1 MFTQIRLQYQPI
13 FKTRWGEKVNGVPQQ
28 ILVCTGTGCSSSESW
43 SLLEEL
49 QKELAAADL
58 EKEYQ
63 VLPTGCLGFCQMGPV
78 MVIYPEGIFYC
89 QVQKK
94 DIREIVQGH
103 FRQGKPVERLL
114 YTNPTTGQKA
124 RTMAEIVFF
133 QPQVRRVLAN
143 CGRINPESLEEYLGF
158 GGFLAL
164 EKALKQGEPEKIIA
178 EIQASGLRGRGGGG
192 FPTGKKWAMAAQAA
206 GSEKYL
212 ICNADE
218 GDPGAFMDRSLLEGD
233 PFRIIEAMLLGGYAI
248 GAKTGFIY
256 IRSEY
261 PVAVRR
267 LEKAL
272 SQCRQR
278 NLLGSNILGS
288 EFNFD
293 LSLKLGAGAFVCG
306 EETALLHSA
315 EGKRGEPRPRPPYPA
330 QAGFKGCPT
339 VINNVETLANIPE
352 IILRGAK
359 WFSEVGTAQSR
370 GTKIFSLAG
379 KIACTGL
386 IEVPL
391 GITLREIVF
400 KIGGGIP
407 HNRQFK
413 AAQTGGPS
421 GGVIPAQHLDTPVDY
436 ESLKA
441 IGSIMGSGGLII
453 LDETDCMVDLA
464 KFYLQFSQEESC
476 GRCTPCRVGT
486 KVLLE
491 SLNRITSG
499 EGGNLAEITELA
511 HQIRQTSLC
520 GLGQTAP
527 NPVLSTLTYFSEEY
541 EEHIY
546 TKYCRAGVCSK
557 LTALHIDPEKCVACG
572 QCFRNCPEEAISP
585 ENGKYR
591 LNPEKCRQCG
601 LCQSKCPVEAIS
613 SSKLWQ

>member
-1 MFTQIRLQYQPI
+1 MFTQIRRQYQPI
-13 FKTRWGEKVNGVPQQ
+13 LKTRRGEKVAGVPQQ
-28 ILVCTGTGCSSSESW
+28 VLVCTGTGCSSSGSW
-43 SLLEEL
+43 NLLEEL
-49 QKELAAADL
+49 QKELVSAGL
-58 EKEYQ
+58 EEEYQ
-63 VLPTGCLGFCQMGPV
+63 ALPTGCLGFCQMGPV
-78 MVIYPEGIFYC
+78 LVVYPEGIFYC

-94 DIREIVQGH
+94 DVREIVQEH
-103 FRQGKPVERLL
+103 FRRGRVVERLL
-114 YTNPTTGQKA
+114 YTNPATGNKA
-124 RTMAEIVFF
+124 RTMEEIAFF
-133 QPQVRRVLAN
+133 QPQLRRVLAN

-158 GGFLAL
+158 GGFAAL
-164 EKALKQGEPEKIIA
+164 EKALQEGQPEKIIA
-178 EIQASGLRGRGGGG
+178 EIKASGLRGRGGGG
-192 FPTGKKWAMAAQAA
+192 FPTGKKWEMAAQAS

-233 PFRIIEAMLLGGYAI
+233 PFRVVEAMLLAGYAI
-248 GAKTGFIY
+248 GAETGFIY

-272 SQCRQR
+272 SQCRQKG
-278 NLLGSNILGS
+278 LLGANILGS
-288 EFNFD
+288 GFNFE

-330 QAGFKGCPT
+330 QAGFEGCPT
-339 VINNVETLANIPE
+339 VINNVETLANVPE
-352 IILRGAK
+352 IILKGAK
-359 WFSEVGTAQSR
+359 WFSEVGSENSK

-391 GITLREIVF
+391 GITLREIIF

-421 GGVIPAQHLDTPVDY
+421 GGVIPAKHLDTPMDY

-476 GRCTPCRVGT
+476 GRCTPCRVGS
-486 KVLLE
+486 KVLLD
-491 SLNRITSG
+491 SLNRITQG
-499 EGGNLAEITELA
+499 QGGDLAEIEALA
-511 HQIRQTSLC
+511 EHIRQTSLC

-527 NPVLSTLTYFSEEY
+527 NPVLSTLNYFRKEY
-541 EEHIY
+541 EEHLY
-546 TKYCRAGVCSK
+546 TKQCRAGVCQK
-557 LTALHIDPEKCVACG
+557 LTAFRIDPEKCIACG
-572 QCFRNCPEEAISP
+572 QCFRNCPEQAISP
-585 ENGKYR
+585 ENDKYT
-591 LNPEKCRQCG
+591 LDPEKCQKCG
-601 LCQSKCPVEAIS
+601 LCQANCPVEAIS
-613 SSKLWQ
+613 GSRPWQ